1 MRAPLLEARAIGKGY
16 PRRRGQRPWGRAGQL
31 QVLEGVDLRID
42 AGASIGLVGE
52 SGSGKTTLA
61 RILAGLLRADRGAV
75 LWQGRPLPMPTR
87 SAQAAWRREVQYVF
101 QHPMAALNP
110 RRRIGASLD
119 STLRG
124 LTTLSSAA
132 RGARIAEV
140 AERVGLE
147 AALLRRFPH
156 QLSGGQAQR
165 AGIARALLGGPRLVI
180 LDEPVSALDVSMQA
194 QILNLLD
201 RLRAEQELAY
211 LFISHDLAVVERLCP
226 WIAVMRQ
233 GAIVEQGPG
242 ARILR
247 APAEDYTRRLLDA
260 SPRLAASQSREA

>member
-1 MRAPLLEARAIGKGY
+1 MIGPLLQACAIGKDY
-16 PRRRGQRPWGRAGQL
+16 PRRGHAGRS
-31 QVLEGVDLRID
+31 QVLAGVDLRID

-61 RILAGLLRADRGAV
+61 RILAGLLRADRGAL
-75 LWQGRPLPMPTR
+75 LWQGRPLPMTTGA
-87 SAQAAWRREVQYVF
+87 AQAAWRREVQYVF
-101 QHPMAALNP
+101 QHPLAALNP

-124 LTTLSSAA
+124 LTALSSVA
-132 RGARIAEV
+132 RRTRIAEV
-140 AERVGLE
+140 VERVGLE
-147 AALLRRFPH
+147 AALLRHFPH

-180 LDEPVSALDVSMQA
+180 LDEPVSALDVSLQA

-201 RLRAEQELAY
+201 TLRAEQELAY

-233 GAIVEQGPG
+233 GSIVEQGPRE
-242 ARILR
+242 RILR
-247 APAEDYTRRLLDA
+247 APAQDYTRKLVEA
-260 SPRLAASQSREA
+260 SPRLS